1 MSLQVLRKNRIE
13 AHYTRFS
20 NATAVF
26 YLIISASITQHP
38 AALPAQASIE
48 LSGPL

>member
-1 MSLQVLRKNRIE
+1 MNLQVLSKSRIG
-13 AHYTRFS
+13 AQYTGFS

-26 YLIISASITQHP
+26 YLIISGSITQHP
-38 AALPAQASIE
+38 AALPAQVSIE